1 MMDLNARIRTL
12 PSPRPRSRLPRYGL
26 YAAVIF
32 ILIQFVLTGCA
43 GMKQTSGLAL
53 TPVTDTPTG
62 VHFPGKFVWN
72 DLLTDDVSVAKKF
85 YGHLFGWTFEQ
96 LGDYTVIKND
106 GHSIGGMAQI
116 KDVSEIKN
124 AGRWLCTLS
133 VADVDKAVSLVT
145 KEGGIVHKGPL
156 EMRNRGRGALVRDP
170 QGAQLLMLHASGGDP
185 EDKEPV
191 IGSWLWHELWS
202 NDVDASIAFYQKLA
216 GYHFEGEKTDYLILM
231 KDGKW
236 RAGIR
241 HSANSKLEMRWVPV
255 VRVADTDE
263 IVVKAKNLGGKI
275 LVEPRQTADGNRV
288 SLLSDPSGALVII
301 ERWSAKTTAAE

>member
-1 MMDLNARIRTL
+1 MTQ
-12 PSPRPRSRLPRYGL
+12 P
-26 YAAVIF
+26 
-32 ILIQFVLTGCA
+32 
-43 GMKQTSGLAL
+43 SGLAL

-72 DLLTDDVSVAKKF
+72 DLLTDDVPVAKDF
-85 YGHLFGWTFEQ
+85 YGRLFGWSFEQ
-96 LGDYTVIKND
+96 LGDYTVINNN
-106 GHSIGGMAQI
+106 GRSIGGMAQI
-116 KDVSEIKN
+116 KDASEVKS
-124 AGRWLCTLS
+124 AARWLCTLS
-133 VADVDKAVSLVT
+133 VADVDKSAALVT
-145 KEGGIVHKGPL
+145 QEGGIVQKGPL

-170 QGAQLLMLHASGGDP
+170 QGAQLLLLHASGGDP

-191 IGSWLWHELWS
+191 IGAWLWHELWS

-231 KDGKW
+231 KEGKW